1 MSIHETTG
9 HKDSVEP
16 LDATVLF
23 DGRAL
28 DGGSITGIGR
38 YSVQCI
44 ETCLAI
50 DPAIDFSMIMR
61 PGVDCPFEGHPR
73 VTQQAFPASANS
85 WIDQA
90 FMRYV
95 LDFEGIDLYHG
106 PANVLPWQ
114 GLPVPAVMT
123 LHDLLWIRDEN
134 LQTDIWWRDK
144 VTGAFYRVFV
154 PRAIEQAD
162 HLLTVTHSVADEI
175 VERFDKPRDQIT
187 VSPNGVDPF
196 FRPVDS
202 EQGWSEIS
210 QWLDPGTP
218 FVLIVG
224 RGAPYK
230 NHAVALESF
239 IEAFGTDDEM
249 HLLMIRT
256 RGLGSDRRF
265 RQLLS
270 DFSGSDRV
278 VITRDVTAE
287 QLRAFYS
294 LSELLLF
301 PSVYEGFGLPILEA
315 MACGTPVVTANYGA
329 MQEVADDAAICV
341 DPGNSSELA
350 DAMISI
356 VEQEELAERLV
367 DKGKARAQT
376 FGWER
381 TGRRVH
387 AAYRRLLADSAD

>member
-1 MSIHETTG
+1 MSETPIDSDT
-9 HKDSVEP
+9 SVEP

-44 ETCLAI
+44 GTCLEI
-50 DPAIDFSMIMR
+50 DPSIHFSMIMR
-61 PGVDCPFEGHPR
+61 PGVECPFEHHPR
-73 VTQQAFPASANS
+73 VSQQTFPASANS

-106 PANVLPWQ
+106 PANVIPWQ
-114 GLPVPAVMT
+114 GVPVPSVMT
-123 LHDLLWIRDEN
+123 LHDLLWIRNEN

-154 PRAIEQAD
+154 PRAIDQAD
-162 HLLTVTHSVADEI
+162 HLLTVTQSVADEI
-175 VERFDKPRDQIT
+175 VERFDVPPDEIT
-187 VSPNGVDPF
+187 VSPNGVDSF
-196 FRPVDS
+196 FQPVEPAQAWDEVS
-202 EQGWSEIS
+202 E
-210 QWLDPGTP
+210 WLSPNTP

-224 RGAPYK
+224 RGCPYK
-230 NHAVALESF
+230 NHAEALAAF
-239 IEAFGTDDEM
+239 IEAFGDDEDM
-249 HLLMIRT
+249 HLTMIRT

-265 RQLLS
+265 KRLLS
-270 DFSGSDRV
+270 EFSGSERV
-278 VITRDVTAE
+278 IIARDVAAE

-294 LSELLLF
+294 LSKLLLF
-301 PSVYEGFGLPILEA
+301 PSIYEGFGLPIVEA

-329 MQEVADDAAICV
+329 MQEVAGDAALCV
-341 DPGNSSELA
+341 DPRDSAALA
-350 DAMISI
+350 EAMTSVIEDDALAQRL
-356 VEQEELAERLV
+356 VEQGLQR
-367 DKGKARAQT
+367 ARS
-376 FGWER
+376 FRWER

-387 AAYRRLLADSAD
+387 TAYRHLLEGSMH